1 MKTYI
6 TLIKQVKAAIQEKQ
20 KELDHVY
27 RDKTNLEHQIEHLV
41 ETFEREQI
49 EIAMKKS
56 FVNPKYF
63 DRVSNKIKAYRHL
76 LQSKIEEFTVLQ
88 DEIFNLF
95 SQRKQYEILL
105 HNWEQ
110 KMKSQRAKREMQE
123 IEDIFRPDVR

>member
-6 TLIKQVKAAIQEKQ
+6 TLIKQVKAEIQEQQ
-20 KELDHVY
+20 KALDHVY
-27 RDKTNLEHQIEHLV
+27 RDKMNLEHQIEHLV

-49 EIAMKKS
+49 EVTMKKR

-76 LQSKIEEFTVLQ
+76 LQSKTEEYKTLQ

-105 HNWEQ
+105 QNWEH
-110 KMKSQRAKREMQE
+110 KMKLERAKREMQD
-123 IEDIFRPDVR
+123 IEDVFRPDLH

>member
-6 TLIKQVKAAIQEKQ
+6 TLIKQVKAEIQERQ
-20 KELDHVY
+20 KALDHVY

-49 EIAMKKS
+49 EVTMKKS

-63 DRVSNKIKAYRHL
+63 DRISNKIKAYRHL
-76 LQSKIEEFTVLQ
+76 LQSKLAEYKALQ

-105 HNWEQ
+105 HNWEH
-110 KMKSQRAKREMQE
+110 KMKLERSKREMQE
-123 IEDIFRPDVR
+123 IEDIFRPEVR